1 MSPPKDDQLE
11 RHYLGVIEKLKKD
24 QRPLIVIDQELQDE
38 LKKRWSEGLEKKDL
52 ISIQKVLCLLDN
64 TQTYSDQFQDL
75 FTRTLNEIE
84 DKDTLIYLLGAA
96 AKHMIISSQRKGERV
111 SYDWTI
117 ALERKLNA
125 EDFEL
130 LEWVLR
136 TIDQYGAQSIRF
148 KEAILK
154 RKPGWLTVMNPHKKN
169 CREII
174 IMLER
179 RWSELVKRL

>member
-1 MSPPKDDQLE
+1 MSPVKNDQLE
-11 RHYLGVIEKLKKD
+11 RHYLEVIEKLKKD
-24 QRPLIVIDQELQDE
+24 QRPLIVIDQDLQEE
-38 LKKRWSEGLEKKDL
+38 LKRRWGEGLERRDL

-64 TQTYSDQFQDL
+64 TQTYSDQFQEL

-84 DKDTLIYLLGAA
+84 DKETLIYLLGAA
-96 AKHMIISSQRKGERV
+96 AKHMITSSQRKGERI
-111 SYDWTI
+111 SYDWTM
-117 ALERKLNA
+117 ALERRLNA
-125 EDFEL
+125 DDFEL

-154 RKPGWLTVMNPHKKN
+154 RRPGWFTVINPHKKN

-179 RWSELVKRL
+179 RWSELVKGL